1 MCSLCLIHGVFFIV
15 ILQICQIYQVT
26 NREFSYTEYSTEWGS
41 LIKNRRPFSRKL
53 LVFYNSI
60 IIYPKNFT
68 ICIQFLRVSL
78 SKLIFHIHRVRKSL
92 FKKFGNYILSNFNF
106 RRGCGLAEFNNRL
119 YIVGGSDG
127 THSLSSTEYYD
138 EETKTWTAG
147 PNLTISRAN
156 VSVVVV
162 GERLYAIGGF
172 SGKTFL
178 NTIEYLDQ
186 NSNEWTT
193 FVQQNSAIT
202 TNTSKSTPS
211 QADYHTYD
219 NKQIVIS
226 DGGNSF
232 HKLENIDS
240 EYETNSIKYGAVKK
254 HSNGHTNNHHK
265 SMISNN
271 IEDVNSIKN
280 IVEHNESKTNLNAE
294 HNKIQNGS

>member
-1 MCSLCLIHGVFFIV
+1 MHIDKVR
-15 ILQICQIYQVT
+15 
-26 NREFSYTEYSTEWGS
+26 N
-41 LIKNRRPFSRKL
+41 L
-53 LVFYNSI
+53 L
-60 IIYPKNFT
+60 FT
-68 ICIQFLRVSL
+68 
-78 SKLIFHIHRVRKSL
+78 
-92 FKKFGNYILSNFNF
+92 KFANHILSNFNF

-138 EETKTWTAG
+138 EETKSWTVG
-147 PNLTISRAN
+147 PNLTIPRAN

-193 FVQQNSAIT
+193 FVPQISTIT
-202 TNTSKSTPS
+202 TNTPKSTIC
-211 QADYHTYD
+211 QDYHTID
-219 NKQIVIS
+219 NKQIVITDS
-226 DGGNSF
+226 GNPLN
-232 HKLENIDS
+232 KLKIIDS
-240 EYETNSIKYGAVKK
+240 EYETNIILEKGGVDNIENYTNSIEYGAVNK
-254 HSNGHTNNHHK
+254 HSNGQTNNHPK
-265 SMISNN
+265 SMIINN

-294 HNKIQNGS
+294 HDNIQNDGS